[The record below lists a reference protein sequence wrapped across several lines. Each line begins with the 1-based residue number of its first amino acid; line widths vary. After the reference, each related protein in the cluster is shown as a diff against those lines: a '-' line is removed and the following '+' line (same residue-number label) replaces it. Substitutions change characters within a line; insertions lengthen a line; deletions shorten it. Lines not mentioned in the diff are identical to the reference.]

1 MNQNAMEKPCLENT
15 KKKKKK
21 KEPHIG
27 LDLGESSEQDRPRR
41 TQEGDLAGMGLR
53 WLGACLVCV
62 RLGFHSSAALMSA
75 PRSGGS
81 EFHS

>member
-1 MNQNAMEKPCLENT
+1 M
-15 KKKKKK
+15 
-21 KEPHIG
+21 G
-27 LDLGESSEQDRPRR
+27 LDLGESSEQDRRRR

-62 RLGFHSSAALMSA
+62 RPWLLFQCCINSA
-75 PRSGGS
+75 PVTSAPQSGGP